1 MSEATPTLRDRILSD
16 MKAAMKNRQTLK
28 LQTLR
33 LTFSEIKNR
42 EIEQK
47 KTLSADQVFSVLQ
60 KQVKQYKE
68 AAAQDEQ
75 AGRPE
80 GAKEQK
86 EKWHIAQS
94 YLPKSVSEGELKALM
109 EKVITQLQASSAKQ
123 VGQVI
128 KEVRGQA
135 QGTVDG
141 ALLARLVKER
151 LR

>member
-1 MSEATPTLRDRILSD
+1 MSESGTLRDRLLAD
-16 MKAAMKNRQTLK
+16 MKTAMKNRQSLK
-28 LQTLR
+28 LQALR
-33 LTFSEIKNR
+33 LAWSDIKNR

-47 KTLSADQVFSVLQ
+47 KTLSPDQILSVLQ

-68 AAAQDEQ
+68 AAAQYEQ
-75 AGRPE
+75 AGRAE

-86 EKWHIAQS
+86 TKWQMVQS
-94 YLPKSVSEGELKALM
+94 YLPKSVSEGELKSLIEQA
-109 EKVITQLQASSAKQ
+109 INQLQASSAKQ

-135 QGTVDG
+135 RGTVDG

-151 LR
+151 LTT